1 VYFDPRSNALPPA
14 SDMHAG
20 DWLLVYRQRGIQ
32 FDRSQGKVRWGGNQ
46 IVGAELKLVGPGAA
60 LFLIR

>member
-1 VYFDPRSNALPPA
+1 
-14 SDMHAG
+14 MHAG

-32 FDRSQGKVRWGGNQ
+32 FDRSQGKVRWGDNQ
-46 IVGAELKLVGPGAA
+46 IVGAELKLVGPGGA